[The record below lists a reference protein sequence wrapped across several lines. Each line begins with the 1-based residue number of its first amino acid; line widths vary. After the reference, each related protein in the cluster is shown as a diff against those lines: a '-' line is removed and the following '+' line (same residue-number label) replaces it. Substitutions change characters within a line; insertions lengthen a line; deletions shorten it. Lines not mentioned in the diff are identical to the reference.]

1 MTSPDPYRAFP
12 NSFKRRLLAGETLIG
27 CWCSL
32 ANPIT
37 TEVLGIAGFDWLLLD
52 GEHSPN
58 DVTTFIPQLMA
69 LKDSA
74 SAPVVRPSWNDAV
87 EIKRLLDAGF
97 YNFLVPFVQTADDA
111 RRAVAAT
118 RYPPAGIRGVSVS
131 QRSNRFGTVADYFRD
146 INAQISVM
154 VQIESRAGLEAA
166 AEIAAVDGVDGI
178 FVGPSDLAAGLGHLG
193 NPNHPSAQAA
203 IAAGVRRRQGGR
215 QADRHPRAG
224 RGRRAPLPRD
234 GRDLRRRRQRPRR
247 LQERDAA
254 APRSLC
260 AKRLSQPSI
269 SSSSFDLSNTLVA
282 PSCWHLTRISGVA

>member
-37 TEVLGIAGFDWLLLD
+37 TEILGIAGFDWLLLD

-58 DVTTFIPQLMA
+58 DVTTFVPQLMA

-118 RYPPAGIRGVSVS
+118 RYPPAGIRGVSIS

-154 VQIESRAGLEAA
+154 VQIESRAGMEAA

-178 FVGPSDLAAGLGHLG
+178 FVGPSDLAAALGHLG
-193 NPNHPSAQAA
+193 NPNDPSVQAA
-203 IAAGVRRRQGGR
+203 IAAVF
-215 QADRHPRAG
+215 
-224 RGRRAPLPRD
+224 
-234 GRDLRRRRQRPRR
+234 
-247 LQERDAA
+247 DAA
-254 APRSLC
+254 RLAGKPTGILTPVEADARRYLAMGATFVAVGSDLGVFRNSTQQLRDRFARS
-260 AKRLSQPSI
+260 
-269 SSSSFDLSNTLVA
+269 
-282 PSCWHLTRISGVA
+282 G